1 MVLNEVWM
9 NYMYRYYK
17 KYCIPGTWL
26 YSPLSFLPIYT
37 FKLLRL
43 IYNLTKMVMLI
54 QKHQKI
60 KIHPIKNSPTDNRG
74 EIDKIKQG

>member
-9 NYMYRYYK
+9 NYMYWYYK

-26 YSPLSFLPIYT
+26 YSPLSFSLFHT
-37 FKLLRL
+37 FKL
-43 IYNLTKMVMLI
+43 YNLTKIVMFI

-60 KIHPIKNSPTDNRG
+60 KIHPI
-74 EIDKIKQG
+74 